1 VLHLLEAKGE
11 RRHTMSNTPSKAE
24 IEALVKRHGAT
35 SYRNRADT
43 QYPAY
48 GFTEDGLNGL
58 IDEVLAKWGTPQPVV
73 REPQCWCLTCRPM
86 RVDDP
91 ESIRMA
97 LCPTCGNK
105 RCPKA
110 NDHRNQCSNSNE
122 PGQKGSAYEG
132 CGITQQGG
140 SNAE

>member
-1 VLHLLEAKGE
+1 
-11 RRHTMSNTPSKAE
+11 MSNTPSKAE

-43 QYPAY
+43 QHPAY

-110 NDHRNQCSNSNE
+110 NNHRNQCSNSNE

-132 CGITQQGG
+132 CGITQKGCD
-140 SNAE
+140 

>member
-1 VLHLLEAKGE
+1 
-11 RRHTMSNTPSKAE
+11 MSNTPSDEELTACYREANGEMHGKAQPLTTQR
-24 IEALVKRHGAT
+24 IF
-35 SYRNRADT
+35 RAMR
-43 QYPAY
+43 AA
-48 GFTEDGLNGL
+48 
-58 IDEVLAKWGTPQPVV
+58 IVKWGTPQPVV

-110 NDHRNQCSNSNE
+110 NNHRNQCSNSNE

-132 CGITQQGG
+132 CGITQKGG
-140 SNAE
+140 D

>member
-1 VLHLLEAKGE
+1 
-11 RRHTMSNTPSKAE
+11 MSNTPSKAE

-43 QYPAY
+43 QHPAY

-58 IDEVLAKWGTPQPVV
+58 IDEVLAKWGTPATVGA
-73 REPQCWCLTCRPM
+73 EPQCWCLTCRPM
-86 RVDDP
+86 RFEDP
-91 ESIRMA
+91 YSIRMA

-110 NDHRNQCSNSNE
+110 NDHRNTCTGSNE
-122 PGQKGSAYEG
+122 PGQPGSAYFG
-132 CGITQQGG
+132 GIKGG
-140 SNAE
+140 QHGTDT

>member
-1 VLHLLEAKGE
+1 MLEAQSE
-11 RRHTMSNTPSKAE
+11 RSNHMSNTPSKAE

-43 QYPAY
+43 QHSAY

-58 IDEVLAKWGTPQPVV
+58 IDEVLSKWGTPQPVV

-110 NDHRNQCSNSNE
+110 NNHRNQCSNSNE

-132 CGITQQGG
+132 CGITQKGG
-140 SNAE
+140 SNADT